1 MSSKSIENTEQVR
14 ELERAILGG
23 LMLETERYDAVS
35 EIIEFTDFESQDHQN
50 IFQSMGELVNS
61 NKPLDP
67 LTVSDRL
74 DSKNLL
80 TRAGGK
86 NYLIDLASTSPSA
99 ANLEAYAGM
108 IRQKSISRRLMKINS
123 EISELIVNPQGK
135 DAAELLDE
143 AETKIFSLND
153 EASRTS
159 INIQKLDELI
169 PQSIEK
175 MNEIAKKGS
184 SLLGASTGFKDLD
197 RKLQG
202 LQNGDLIIVAARPSM
217 GKTALSMNI
226 VENFIVNKDIT
237 GGILVFSLEMPAEA
251 LTTRLLASN
260 ARIDQQ
266 KVRAASM
273 NKEELNKFMESSS
286 RLKDLPLYVDDSS
299 LLSPMELIEELQ
311 ELLRLMELVLLARQ
325 VLLKILF

>member
-35 EIIEFTDFESQDHQN
+35 EIIEFTDFEGQDHQN

-123 EISELIVNPQGK
+123 EISELIINPQGK

-143 AETKIFSLND
+143 AETKIFSL
-153 EASRTS
+153 
-159 INIQKLDELI
+159 K
-169 PQSIEK
+169 
-175 MNEIAKKGS
+175 
-184 SLLGASTGFKDLD
+184 
-197 RKLQG
+197 
-202 LQNGDLIIVAARPSM
+202 
-217 GKTALSMNI
+217 
-226 VENFIVNKDIT
+226 
-237 GGILVFSLEMPAEA
+237 
-251 LTTRLLASN
+251 
-260 ARIDQQ
+260 
-266 KVRAASM
+266 
-273 NKEELNKFMESSS
+273 
-286 RLKDLPLYVDDSS
+286 
-299 LLSPMELIEELQ
+299 
-311 ELLRLMELVLLARQ
+311 
-325 VLLKILF
+325 